1 MCRSIAV
8 QRVGVASLLRSDRCS
23 HHRRCSCNQS
33 TPLPPLCQ
41 GSSANRYEGVRSILR
56 SASSTA
62 YAGIRGTPL
71 TPLGSISRLRP
82 RDVRF
87 ETLILCILYE
97 TFIHL
102 CTPLYPLS
110 VLRVL
115 SGLSQLR
122 ETKSPGARG
131 KLCIYTNA
139 SANTISN
146 TNYKVK
152 KVTTQDNFLPTTFAL
167 DPSLLTYQQSSI
179 LIPLYL
185 KKFPEMG

>member
-33 TPLPPLCQ
+33 TPLPPSCQ

-82 RDVRF
+82 RDVRI

-102 CTPLYPLS
+102 CTSCLFSEFCPVCRNSGKPKVRGRAVSYVYIQALALTLYLI
-110 VLRVL
+110 LI
-115 SGLSQLR
+115 
-122 ETKSPGARG
+122 TKSR
-131 KLCIYTNA
+131 K
-139 SANTISN
+139 SQH
-146 TNYKVK
+146 
-152 KVTTQDNFLPTTFAL
+152 TTKSRQFPAL
-167 DPSLLTYQQSSI
+167 
-179 LIPLYL
+179 
-185 KKFPEMG
+185 